1 MVVQADAAD
10 AAAQADAAAH
20 SIVLDDDDSLC
31 AICLLVLYQPVKT
44 SCGHYYCHS
53 CWERLTATAQ
63 SENREPSCPTCR
75 TVEAIGGPVRDHARE
90 REVQTRHPVAWEER
104 HLAADADARFRA
116 RATNA
121 AEAAAAEVVAEAAE
135 AEDAT
140 DDVGRVTRRMGPAFL
155 RRHAREQCTY
165 RTLSLLA
172 KFELALCG
180 LRDISPSSASAKV
193 LPSDQRVFPSLLP
206 SLSAALDPPTSGS
219 SHPCCPPC
227 LLTPRSLGSRPCVA
241 VNDYTLLTAL
251 RLEHNSIEHLAPLS
265 LPVLKVLSVH
275 HNRIESLAAD
285 ALLGVPVRPLPA
297 SKSVSFA
304 VVRRRS
310 PSLAVVLT
318 SSRACVSRA
327 PQALLLLDV
336 GANRLKTLDGIG
348 CLPALATLNAPHN
361 ALATRASIAP
371 LAACASTLSTLELHS
386 NAIGDAAVLEPLS
399 SLTALRSLRLG
410 LDLLEALGR
419 TALLHALPQVHV
431 LTHSE

>member
-1 MVVQADAAD
+1 MVVQADA
-10 AAAQADAAAH
+10 ADAAAH

-180 LRDISPSSASAKV
+180 LRDISPSSV
-193 LPSDQRVFPSLLP
+193 
-206 SLSAALDPPTSGS
+206 SAALDPPTSGS
-219 SHPCCPPC
+219 FHPCCPPCQHPCCPPC